1 MKKAIVL
8 ALAVLVSVPLAFSA
22 IITNTNQSVG
32 YFRLLARNAS
42 LDIDAVYYN
51 PAGLV
56 KLQDGFHLALHNQ
69 SIWQDKTITND
80 FPLLNSGQYVGTVRV
95 PFYPDFYAV
104 YKSGPLALSFGFG
117 PNGGGGTANYA
128 TGLPEFETGISGL
141 PTMLSLMGLPTTKYS
156 ADINFKGGSTYLGF
170 QVNASYALSDMFS
183 VAAGVR
189 YISAKNTY
197 TGAIANV
204 MVNPNMPAYGLSGAM
219 IPAAQLF
226 AMLGQSGYAA
236 LFANK
241 AVDVEQTGTGITPL
255 FGLMVTPV
263 DGLVLTLRYE
273 FNTKL
278 ELTNTT
284 TQDDTKAL
292 YPPNGLFPDGA
303 KTRNDIPAILALG
316 GSYAII
322 PELRAHVSYTLTFDK
337 NANWDGREK
346 LVDSNAYD
354 LAFGLEFDLT
364 NSLTLSAGYMKTSYH
379 FLTGY
384 QTDLSFALPADTI
397 GAGLKWKMND
407 QFSFDLGVLSV
418 KYGTDQKSIA
428 YSLLGVLPLGS
439 YLEHYK
445 ETTFGVGIGVNYS
458 IK

>member
-51 PAGLV
+51 PAGLT
-56 KLQDGFHLALHNQ
+56 KLADGFHLALHNQ
-69 SIWQDKTITND
+69 SIWQDKTIVND
-80 FPLLNSGQYVGTVRV
+80 FPLLNANTYVGKVRV

-104 YKSGPLALSFGFG
+104 YKSGALALSFGFG
-117 PNGGGGTANYA
+117 PNGGGGTADYA
-128 TGLPEFETGISGL
+128 NGLSSFETGFSTL
-141 PTMLSLMGLPTTKYS
+141 PTILSLMGLPTTKYS
-156 ADINFKGGSTYLGF
+156 ADISFKGSSMYLGF

-183 VAAGVR
+183 VAAGLR

-197 TGAIANV
+197 TGAINNI
-204 MVNPNMPAYGLSGAM
+204 MVNPYFPAYGLSGTM
-219 IPAAQLF
+219 IPAGQLF
-226 AMLGQSGYAA
+226 SLLGQPAYAA
-236 LFANK
+236 MVANK
-241 AVDVEQTGTGITPL
+241 SVDVEQTGSGITPIL
-255 FGLMVTPV
+255 SLMATPME
-263 DGLVLTLRYE
+263 GLVLTLRYE
-273 FNTKL
+273 FNTAL
-278 ELTNTT
+278 ELTNKTT
-284 TQDDTKAL
+284 TDDT
-292 YPPNGLFPDGA
+292 GLFPNGVKENA
-303 KTRNDIPAILALG
+303 DIPAILALG
-316 GSYAII
+316 LSYAII

-364 NSLTLSAGYMKTSYH
+364 PALTISAGYMKTSYH

-397 GAGLKWKMND
+397 GAGLKWKMNE
-407 QFSFDLGVLSV
+407 QLSFDLGVLSV
-418 KYGTDQKSIA
+418 NYGTDQKSIS
-428 YSLLGVLPLGS
+428 YTLLGAIPLGS

-458 IK
+458 FK

>member
-69 SIWQDKTITND
+69 SIWQDKTVTND
-80 FPLLNSGQYVGTVRV
+80 FPMLNSGQYVGTVRV

-117 PNGGGGTANYA
+117 PNGGGGTADYA
-128 TGLPEFETGISGL
+128 TGLPSFEQPFSTL
-141 PTMLSLMGLPTTKYS
+141 PILLSSFGLPTTKYS
-156 ADINFKGGSTYLGF
+156 ADINLKGSSMYLGF
-170 QVNASYALSDMFS
+170 QVNASYAVSDMFS
-183 VAAGVR
+183 AAVGLR
-189 YISAKNTY
+189 YVSAKNTY
-197 TGAIANV
+197 VGAIKNV
-204 MVNPNMPAYGLSGAM
+204 MVNPVFPAFGLTGQM

-226 AMLGQSGYAA
+226 SMIGLPYYAA
-236 LFANK
+236 LVSNM
-241 AVDVEQTGTGITPL
+241 AVDVEQTGSGITPL
-255 FGLMVTPV
+255 LSLMVTPV

-278 ELTNTT
+278 ELTNKT
-284 TQDDTKAL
+284 TQDDT
-292 YPPNGLFPDGA
+292 GMFPDGF
-303 KTRNDIPAILALG
+303 KERNDIPAILALG
-316 GSYAII
+316 GSFAIM
-322 PELRAHVSYTLTFDK
+322 PELRAHLSYTLTFDK
-337 NANWDGREK
+337 NADWAGRQN

-364 NSLTLSAGYMKTSYH
+364 KSLTLSAGYMMTSYH

-384 QTDLSFALPADTI
+384 QTDMSFSLPADSI
-397 GAGLKWKMND
+397 GAGVLWKLTD
-407 QFSFDLGVLSV
+407 QLSLDLGILTVNY
-418 KYGTDQKSIA
+418 KTDQKSISYPPFGA
-428 YSLLGVLPLGS
+428 

-445 ETTFGVGIGVNYS
+445 ETTFGFGVGINYS

>member
-56 KLQDGFHLALHNQ
+56 KLQDGFHLAFHNQ
-69 SIWQDKTITND
+69 SIWQEKTITND
-80 FPLLNSGQYVGTVRV
+80 FPFLNSGQYVGKINV

-117 PNGGGGTANYA
+117 PNGGGGTADYA
-128 TGLPEFETGISGL
+128 TGLPSFEQGFSTL
-141 PTMLSLMGLPTTKYS
+141 PLLLSSFGLPTTKYS
-156 ADINFKGGSTYLGF
+156 ADISFKGSSLYLGF
-170 QVNASYALSDMFS
+170 QVNASYAVSDMFS
-183 VAAGVR
+183 AAVGLR

-197 TGAIANV
+197 KGGMTNV
-204 MVNPNMPAYGLSGAM
+204 MVNPVFAPYGLTGQM
-219 IPAAQLF
+219 ISAAQLF
-226 AMLGQSGYAA
+226 SMIGQPAYAA
-236 LFANK
+236 LVGNK
-241 AVDVEQTGTGITPL
+241 AVDVEQTGSGFTPIL
-255 FGLMVTPV
+255 GLMVTPV
-263 DGLVLTLRYE
+263 EGLNLTLRYE

-278 ELTNTT
+278 EMTNKT
-284 TQDDTKAL
+284 TQDDTTAL
-292 YPPNGLFPDGA
+292 YPPDGLFPDGA
-303 KTRNDIPAILALG
+303 KTRADIPAILAFG
-316 GSYAII
+316 ASYAIM
-322 PELRAHVSYTLTFDK
+322 PDLRAHLSYTLTFDK
-337 NANWDGREK
+337 NADWDGREN

-364 NSLTLSAGYMKTSYH
+364 KSLTLSAGYMTTSYH

-384 QTDLSFALPADTI
+384 QTDMSFALPADTI
-397 GAGLKWKMND
+397 GAGVLWKLTD
-407 QFSFDLGVLSV
+407 QLSLDLGILSV
-418 KYGTDQKSIA
+418 NYKTDQKSIS
-428 YSLLGVLPLGS
+428 YPPLGA

-445 ETTFGVGIGVNYS
+445 ETTFGFGVGINYH

>member
-8 ALAVLVSVPLAFSA
+8 ALAVFVSVPLAFSA

-80 FPLLNSGQYVGTVRV
+80 FPLLNSGQYVGTIRV

-117 PNGGGGTANYA
+117 PNGGGGTADYA
-128 TGLPEFETGISGL
+128 TGLPSFEQPFSTL
-141 PTMLSLMGLPTTKYS
+141 PILLSSFGLPTTKYS
-156 ADINFKGGSTYLGF
+156 ADINFKGGSMYLGF
-170 QVNASYALSDMFS
+170 QVNASYAVSDMFS
-183 VAAGVR
+183 VAVGLR

-197 TGAIANV
+197 TGAIKNV
-204 MVNPNMPAYGLSGAM
+204 MVNPMFPAYGLTGQM
-219 IPAAQLF
+219 IPAGQLF
-226 AMLGQSGYAA
+226 SMLGLPQYAA
-236 LFANK
+236 LVGNK
-241 AVDVEQTGTGITPL
+241 AVDVEQTGSGFTPIL
-255 FGLMVTPV
+255 GLMVTPIE
-263 DGLVLTLRYE
+263 GLNLTLRYE

-278 ELTNTT
+278 ELTNKT
-284 TQDDTKAL
+284 TQDDT
-292 YPPNGLFPDGA
+292 GLFPDGA
-303 KTRNDIPAILALG
+303 KENADIPAILALG
-316 GSYAII
+316 ASYAIM

-364 NSLTLSAGYMKTSYH
+364 KFLTLSAGYMTTSYH

-384 QTDLSFALPADTI
+384 QTDLSYALPASTI
-397 GAGLKWKMND
+397 GAGVLWKLTD
-407 QFSFDLGVLSV
+407 QLSLDLGLISAS
-418 KYGTDQKSIA
+418 YDTDQKSISYPPFGA
-428 YSLLGVLPLGS
+428 

-445 ETTFGVGIGVNYS
+445 ETTFGFGIGVNYS

>member
-56 KLQDGFHLALHNQ
+56 KLSDGFHLALHNQ
-69 SIWQDKTITND
+69 TIWQDKTITND
-80 FPLLNSGQYVGTVRV
+80 FPMLNAHEYVGKIRV
-95 PFYPDFYAV
+95 PFFPNFYAV

-117 PNGGGGTANYA
+117 PNGGGGKADYA

-156 ADINFKGGSTYLGF
+156 TDINFNGNSLYLGF

-183 VAAGVR
+183 VAVGVR
-189 YISAKNTY
+189 YISAENTY
-197 TGAIANV
+197 SGAIANV
-204 MVNPNMPAYGLSGAM
+204 MVNPVFPAFGLTGQM

-226 AMLGQSGYAA
+226 AMIGQPGYAA

-241 AVDVEQTGTGITPL
+241 SVDVEQSGTGFTPIL
-255 FGLMVTPV
+255 GFMATPME
-263 DGLVLTLRYE
+263 GLVLTLRYE

-278 ELTNTT
+278 ELTNKT

-292 YPPNGLFPDGA
+292 YPPSGLFPDGA
-303 KTRNDIPAILALG
+303 KTHNDIPALLALG
-316 GSYAII
+316 VSYAII

-354 LAFGLEFDLT
+354 LAFGLEFDLIK
-364 NSLTLSAGYMKTSYH
+364 SLTISAGYMRTSYH
-379 FLTGY
+379 FLPGY
-384 QTDLSFALPADTI
+384 QTDMSYALPATTI
-397 GAGLKWKMND
+397 GAGLLWKMND
-407 QFSFDLGVLSV
+407 QFSVDLGLINVN
-418 KYGTDQKSIA
+418 YDADQKSIP
-428 YSLLGVLPLGS
+428 YFLGAIPLGNF
-439 YLEHYK
+439 LEHYK
-445 ETTFGVGIGVNYS
+445 ETTLGIGVGINYH